1 MEATNLVKHFT
12 AFTRAET
19 RLLPPLH
26 KFEVRARF
34 SPLCPCVVV
43 DDKTHAVTSIQHFC
57 FQGLAAGVDDDEID
71 PDAVTDPDAEVAAG
85 ETSEAE
91 LELAASV
98 MQRLLSLV
106 SELPQNQYTSARAR
120 IAKVHEAV
128 ES

>member
-1 MEATNLVKHFT
+1 M
-12 AFTRAET
+12 
-19 RLLPPLH
+19 
-26 KFEVRARF
+26 
-34 SPLCPCVVV
+34 
-43 DDKTHAVTSIQHFC
+43 
-57 FQGLAAGVDDDEID
+57 AAGVDDDEID

-106 SELPQNQYTSARAR
+106 SELPQNQYIGARAR